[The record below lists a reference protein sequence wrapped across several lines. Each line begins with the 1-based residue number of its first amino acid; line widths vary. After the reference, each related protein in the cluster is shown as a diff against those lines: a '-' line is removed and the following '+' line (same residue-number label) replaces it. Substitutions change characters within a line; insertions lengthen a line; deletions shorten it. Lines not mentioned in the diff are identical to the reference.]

1 MASQREKAEALIE
14 ARDDIVRGV
23 AVAIGMMFGGP
34 SGARLG
40 NAAGQAF
47 NLSPFN
53 TALLEA
59 ADAAVLSAFPQ
70 SSASTPSPKPKK
82 RRRSAYSRRYS
93 QCFKKLAP
101 KYKKKNGSWKKDGFK
116 RCAAAARR
124 CAKR

>member
-1 MASQREKAEALIE
+1 MPDARSDAQALID
-14 ARDDIVRGV
+14 AREDIIRGV
-23 AVAIGMMFGGP
+23 AVAIGAMLGGP
-34 SGARLG
+34 AGARMG

-47 NLSPFN
+47 NWSPVN
-53 TALLEA
+53 QALMEA

-70 SSASTPSPKPKK
+70 SSASTPSSKPKK